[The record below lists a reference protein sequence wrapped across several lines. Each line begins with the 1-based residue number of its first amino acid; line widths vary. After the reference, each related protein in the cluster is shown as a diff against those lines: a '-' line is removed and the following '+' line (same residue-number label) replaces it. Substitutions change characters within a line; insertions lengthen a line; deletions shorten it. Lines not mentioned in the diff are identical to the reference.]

1 MTLAGTATHSA
12 ATVTGGPA
20 NYNVAVPVTAPGTV
34 IASINAGKA
43 SDAAGNGNTSST
55 TSTDNTVTYDP
66 EPPAV
71 SNVAVNPTPTNGTI
85 AVTATAK
92 VDDAATGNSKIVS
105 AEYSIDGGTPVAMNA
120 ADGSFNSATEN
131 VTAIIPAAVVA
142 ALPAGPH
149 QVCFGVPTMPATE
162 NSFSDTGACAT
173 LVVDPEPPAVSNVAV
188 NIADPTNGTINVTAT
203 AKVDDAATGNSR
215 RSCRPST
222 GSMVAPR

>member
-1 MTLAGTATHSA
+1 M
-12 ATVTGGPA
+12 
-20 NYNVAVPVTAPGTV
+20 

-43 SDAAGNGNTSST
+43 SDAAGNGNTAS

-142 ALPAGPH
+142 ALPAGRSPSMRPGYRRCR
-149 QVCFGVPTMPATE
+149 QQK
-162 NSFSDTGACAT
+162 
-173 LVVDPEPPAVSNVAV
+173 LVLRYRGMRYA
-188 NIADPTNGTINVTAT
+188 G
-203 AKVDDAATGNSR
+203 G
-215 RSCRPST
+215 
-222 GSMVAPR
+222 GS